1 MDTVRVTFISG
12 PDRIAVIK
20 AIRTVLGVGLKEGK
34 DATDVGYID
43 VDVSKADEMVRE
55 LKPHCRG
62 VSCPKDERERA
73 IARLHIAWD
82 KLETRIVVR
91 VSNKLA
97 DWLEKA

>member
-1 MDTVRVTFISG
+1 MNTVRVTFVSG
-12 PDRIAVIK
+12 PNRIATIK

-43 VDVSKADEMVRE
+43 VAESLVDQLVRE
-55 LKPHCRG
+55 LKPYCQS
-62 VSCPKDERERA
+62 VSCPRGERERA
-73 IARLHIAWD
+73 IARLQIAWD

-91 VSNKLA
+91 VSNLLA